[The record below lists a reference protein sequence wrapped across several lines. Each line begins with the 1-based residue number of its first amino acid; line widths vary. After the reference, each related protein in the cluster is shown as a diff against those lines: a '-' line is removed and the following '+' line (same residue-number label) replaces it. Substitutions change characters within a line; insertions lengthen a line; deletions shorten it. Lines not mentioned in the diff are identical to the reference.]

1 MPQEESFTRIIR
13 EAGKLKLPYLLV
25 GGHAVLLYGVIR
37 LTRDM
42 DLLIPDTRI
51 DAWTYLLTKNLGYRL
66 FQSSHA
72 FLRFEHDSQDYIPI
86 DFMVVNGSTWE
97 KLIARTETRLLDHNL
112 QIRLPHPTHLIA
124 MKLTALSAPHR
135 RKDNSDWFDIINI
148 IREQKL
154 SLEDAEFRSLI
165 LHYGGDEI
173 LQKLREALS

>member
-1 MPQEESFTRIIR
+1 MNLQESLVQIIR
-13 EAGKLKLPYLLV
+13 KAEKLKLPYLLV
-25 GGHAVLLYGVIR
+25 GGHAVILYGVSR
-37 LTRDM
+37 LTRDI
-42 DLLIPDTRI
+42 DLLIPDSHI
-51 DAWTYLLTKNLGYRL
+51 DPWTYFLTKTFGYRL

-72 FLRFEHDSQDYIPI
+72 FLRFEHDSQDSIPI
-86 DFMVVNGSTWE
+86 DFMVVNWSTWE
-97 KLIARTETRLLDHNL
+97 KLIARTETRSLDHDL
-112 QIRLPHPTHLIA
+112 QVLLPHPTHLIA

-165 LHYGGDEI
+165 LHYGGDEV